1 MSAQVHIHILVVT
14 TCTMRLVFSWVQS
27 LQLGILNV
35 IEAMNFAPEIVYPLY
50 LSASSDRYSILEFC
64 LKYVGIFTWTNNHAN
79 HYLSTAKSQFLRKEK
94 SS

>member
-1 MSAQVHIHILVVT
+1 MVEFL
-14 TCTMRLVFSWVQS
+14 VQS

-64 LKYVGIFTWTNNHAN
+64 LKYIGI
-79 HYLSTAKSQFLRKEK
+79 YILEFLCGPIMTLTI
-94 SS
+94 S